1 MLLRLQI
8 GLEDRLKHHHRRR
21 LNNPVAYRRHSPIEL
36 HFGSVSL
43 WVRLK

>member
-1 MLLRLQI
+1 LQV
-8 GLEDRLKHHHRRR
+8 GFEDGFKHQHRRH